1 VLACSS
7 HRRDR
12 ARVAWIAPRER
23 LSDIRTNWLDAG
35 VRVLCRP
42 TDLRLRILFAAVQ
55 KNDIRCADVMEN
67 TPNPELTSL

>member
-1 VLACSS
+1 
-7 HRRDR
+7 
-12 ARVAWIAPRER
+12 